1 MKYIDPM
8 KMKISYIL
16 ILFFTAT
23 AILAGTFLEYFQGR
37 AEGEDIRLEWKTREE
52 VNLQHFKVERKT
64 PQSSFVDISTIQ
76 PKGSNSY
83 YTYLDQSAY
92 KTDNMLFIYRLKIV
106 DTNSQVSYS
115 NEVSVS
121 HSVSGV
127 KRTWGSIKAMF
138 R

>member
-1 MKYIDPM
+1 M
-8 KMKISYIL
+8 KMKLSYVLVIIL
-16 ILFFTAT
+16 LTTAVF
-23 AILAGTFLEYFQGR
+23 AGTFLEYFQGR
-37 AEGEDIRLEWKTREE
+37 SEDEDIILEWKTREE
-52 VNLQHFKVERKT
+52 ADLQNFKVERKT
-64 PQSSFVDISTIQ
+64 PQSSYVEIATIQ

-83 YTYLDQSAY
+83 YTYIDQSAY
-92 KTDNMLFIYRLKIV
+92 KSQNMMFIYRLKIV
-106 DTNSQVSYS
+106 DNSGQVSYS

>member
-1 MKYIDPM
+1 
-8 KMKISYIL
+8 MKIRFSQIL
-16 ILFFTAT
+16 ITLLAAT
-23 AILAGTFLEYFQGR
+23 AIFAGTFLEYFHGR
-37 AEGEDIRLEWKTREE
+37 SEGEDIRLEWKTKEE
-52 VNLQHFKVERKT
+52 VNLQHFKIERKT
-64 PQSSFVDISTIQ
+64 PQSSFVEIATVE

-83 YTYLDQSAY
+83 YSYVDQSVY
-92 KTDNMLFIYRLKIV
+92 KGNNMIFIYRLKIV
-106 DTNSQVSYS
+106 DTNGQYAYS

>member
-1 MKYIDPM
+1 MKL
-8 KMKISYIL
+8 SYIL
-16 ILFFTAT
+16 LISLITTAV
-23 AILAGTFLEYFQGR
+23 LAGTFLEYFQGR
-37 AEGEDIRLEWKTREE
+37 SEGEDIRLEWKTREE

-64 PQSSFVDISTIQ
+64 PQSSFVEITTIE
-76 PKGSNSY
+76 PKGNNSY
-83 YTYLDQSAY
+83 YNYLDQSAY
-92 KTDNMLFIYRLKIV
+92 KTDNMLFIYRLKII
-106 DTNSQVSYS
+106 DTNGQASYS

>member
-1 MKYIDPM
+1 M
-8 KMKISYIL
+8 KMKVSYIL
-16 ILFFTAT
+16 LILLTAT
-23 AILAGTFLEYFQGR
+23 MIFAGTFLEYFQGR
-37 AEGEDIRLEWKTREE
+37 SEGEDIRLEWKTREE

-64 PQSSFVDISTIQ
+64 PQSSFVDITTME

-106 DTNSQVSYS
+106 DTNGQVAYS

>member
-1 MKYIDPM
+1 MKL
-8 KMKISYIL
+8 SYSLLLIL
-16 ILFFTAT
+16 ITTAVF
-23 AILAGTFLEYFQGR
+23 AGTFLEYFQGR
-37 AEGEDIRLEWKTREE
+37 SEGEDIRLEWKTREE

-64 PQSSFVDISTIQ
+64 PQSSFVDITTIQ
-76 PKGSNSY
+76 PKGNNSY

-92 KTDNMLFIYRLKIV
+92 KPNNLLFIYRLKIV
-106 DTNSQVSYS
+106 DTNGQASYS

-127 KRTWGSIKAMF
+127 RRTWGSIKAMF

>member
-1 MKYIDPM
+1 M
-8 KMKISYIL
+8 KMKLSYIL
-16 ILFFTAT
+16 IISLITTA
-23 AILAGTFLEYFQGR
+23 ALAGTFLEYFQGR
-37 AEGEDIRLEWKTREE
+37 SEGEDIRLEWKTREE

-64 PQSSFVDISTIQ
+64 PQSSFVDITTIA
-76 PKGSNSY
+76 PKGNNSY

-92 KTDNMLFIYRLKIV
+92 KTDNMLFVYRLKII
-106 DTNSQVSYS
+106 DTNGQASYS
-115 NEVSVS
+115 SEVSVS

>member
-1 MKYIDPM
+1 M
-8 KMKISYIL
+8 KMKLSYIL
-16 ILFFTAT
+16 ILILIST
-23 AILAGTFLEYFQGR
+23 AIFAGTFLEYFQGKS
-37 AEGEDIRLEWKTREE
+37 EGEDIRLEWKTREE
-52 VNLQHFKVERKT
+52 VNLQHFKIERKT
-64 PQSSFVDISTIQ
+64 PQSSYVDIATIE
-76 PKGSNSY
+76 PKGNNSY

-92 KTDNMLFIYRLKIV
+92 KVDNMLFIYRLKIV